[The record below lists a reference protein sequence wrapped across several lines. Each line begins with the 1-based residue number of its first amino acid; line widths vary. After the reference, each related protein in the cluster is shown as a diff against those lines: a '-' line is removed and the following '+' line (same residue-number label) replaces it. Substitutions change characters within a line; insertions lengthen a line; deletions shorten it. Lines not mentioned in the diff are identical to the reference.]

1 MPTEAAIADAR
12 RRRSCDRV
20 FCHLG
25 DDNLTPMRR
34 RADAGHGV
42 DGQADVPYVRQ
53 RGPAAMDSDA
63 HSDREIFRP
72 ALPAERTL
80 DSGGSLDGVCGALE
94 DGEELVGAGVN
105 LPAICAR

>member
-1 MPTEAAIADAR
+1 MPTEATIADAR

-42 DGQADVPYVRQ
+42 DGQADVPEVRQ
-53 RGPAAMDSDA
+53 GGPAAMDSDA
-63 HSDREIFRP
+63 HSDGEIFRP

-80 DSGGSLDGVCGALE
+80 DSCGSLDGGCGALE
-94 DGEELVGAGVN
+94 GREELVGPVITST
-105 LPAICAR
+105 AIG